1 MNAIIISG
9 IVLTVLL
16 LSILLGKKHKL
27 YADRFLISYLV
38 FSLINY
44 SWLYLESIGYFQQGN
59 WILLG
64 KVAYLLNAPLFFFY
78 VHALTSE
85 KPLLFRYYLLMLLAP
100 LGYIIHFIY
109 YNGWGFAVNEVF
121 IENGL
126 LYINQ
131 QLSLSWA
138 FFVCLFLISDPVYLV
153 LFYIRLT
160 KYKKRLLQS
169 ASYIDHINLNWITL
183 LFYTWFV
190 PAIVLIPAA
199 VFSLG
204 SNRVSIELLLLLLAA
219 ANVLSTFIIGYY
231 GFKQTTV
238 FSDLSFVTPEADTQ
252 QELTLPSHESKSA
265 SYERS
270 GLSKDQAQVHHRQL
284 LALMKE
290 KKPYLDGEL
299 NAPQLAFL
307 LGVSVNHLSQILNQ
321 EQRQNFFDFVNHYRV
336 EEVKEKMKLAQYRNL
351 TLLAIALE
359 SGFNSKTSF
368 NTLFKKFTGQT
379 PSHYYKLLPK
389 E

>member
-16 LSILLGKKHKL
+16 LSVLLGKKNKL
-27 YADRFLISYLV
+27 YADRFLILYLV
-38 FSLINY
+38 FSLTNY
-44 SWLYLESIGYFQQGN
+44 SWLYLESTGYFQQGN

-78 VHALTSE
+78 VHALTSA
-85 KPLLFRYYLLMLLAP
+85 KPLPVMYYVLMLAAP

-109 YNGWGFAVNEVF
+109 YSGWGFEGSEVF
-121 IENGL
+121 VENGL
-126 LYINQ
+126 LYING
-131 QLSLSWA
+131 QLSLSWG
-138 FFVCLFLISDPVYLV
+138 FLVCLFLLSDPVYLV
-153 LFYIRLT
+153 FFYIRLK

-190 PAIVLIPAA
+190 PAILLIPAG

-204 SNRVSIELLLLLLAA
+204 SNRVSMELLLLLFAA
-219 ANVLSTFIIGYY
+219 ASVLSTFIIGYY

-238 FSDLSFVTPEADTQ
+238 FSDLSFVTAETTTQ
-252 QELTLPSHESKSA
+252 QELSLPLQESKSV

-270 GLSKDQAQVHHRQL
+270 GLSKGQAQVYHRQL

-290 KKPYLDGEL
+290 QKPYLDGEL
-299 NAPQLAFL
+299 NAPGLATL

-321 EQRQNFFDFVNHYRV
+321 EQGQNFFDFVNHYRV
-336 EEVKEKMKLAQYRNL
+336 EEVKDKMKLAHYRNL

-379 PSHYYKLLPK
+379 PSSYYKSLP
-389 E
+389 EE